1 MMDVYGL
8 PIVLGVVVAF
18 LAVNWIYFKVLRL
31 ALLKNLVDNP
41 DARKLQKIPV
51 PVMGGVAVFFGV
63 ICGALFIS
71 SICRFWGFPLHT
83 SWMPILTAMGL
94 MLYVGVLDDML
105 GLTPRSRLVI
115 ETLAVLGLVYSSG
128 LCIDTF
134 RGMWGIYDFSWYVA
148 VPLTVFAGVGII
160 NSINMID
167 GVNGLSSGLCIT
179 CCTLFGFAFCQTR
192 DFFNASL
199 AFVMAGAL
207 VPFFIHNVFGLKS
220 RMFIGDA
227 GTMVMGILMTWF
239 LMNMLSAQSPLLFFQ
254 QQARVNM
261 IALGLAVLSVP
272 VFDTLRVMF
281 MRILKGRSP
290 FSPDKTH
297 LHHAF
302 VGVGISHFVT
312 AMSEIWIGIVIFA
325 VWVLSVLWHAS
336 LEFQLYWVIGWSA
349 CLVWGTY
356 ALLGYHAS
364 RQTAFFRWISSF
376 SPSTH
381 LGRKAW
387 WKRFTAWLDA
397 PGDYSSF

>member
-1 MMDVYGL
+1 MDVCWL
-8 PIVLGVVVAF
+8 LVILGAVVAF
-18 LAVNWIYFKVLRL
+18 SAVNWIYFKVLRL
-31 ALLKNLVDNP
+31 ALLKDLVDNP
-41 DARKLQKIPV
+41 DARKLQKNPV
-51 PVMGGVAVFFGV
+51 PVMGGVAVFFGM
-63 ICGALFIS
+63 ICGALLIS
-71 SICRFWGFPLHT
+71 SLCRFGGVDLNP

-105 GLTPRSRLVI
+105 GLTPRSRLVM
-115 ETLAVLGLVYSSG
+115 ETWAVLGLIYSSG
-128 LCIDTF
+128 MCIDTF

-160 NSINMID
+160 NAINMID

-179 CCTLFGFAFCQTR
+179 CCTLFGFIFGQTE

-199 AFVMAGAL
+199 AWVMAGAL

-239 LMNMLSAQSPLLFFQ
+239 LMNLLSAQSPFSFFQ
-254 QQARVNM
+254 HETRVNR
-261 IALGLAVLSVP
+261 IALGLAILSVP
-272 VFDTLRVMF
+272 VFDTLRVMC
-281 MRILKGRSP
+281 MRIVKGKSP

-312 AMSEIWIGIVIFA
+312 AMSEILIGIVIFA
-325 VWVLSVLWHAS
+325 AWGVSMLLQAS
-336 LEFQLYWVIGWSA
+336 PEFQLYWVMGWSA

-381 LGRKAW
+381 LGRTAW

-397 PGDYSSF
+397 PGDDGSC

>member
-1 MMDVYGL
+1 MDVYWL
-8 PIVLGVVVAF
+8 PILLGVVVAF

-41 DARKLQKIPV
+41 DARKLQKTPV

-63 ICGALFIS
+63 MCGILFIS
-71 SICRFWGFPLHT
+71 SICQFWGIPLNT

-115 ETLAVLGLVYSSG
+115 ETLAVLGMIYSSNQ
-128 LCIDTF
+128 CIDTF
-134 RGMWGIYDFSWYVA
+134 RGMWGIYDFSWSIA
-148 VPLTVFAGVGII
+148 VPLTAFAGVGII

-179 CCTLFGFAFCQTR
+179 CCMLFGFAFGQTQ

-239 LMNMLSAQSPLLFFQ
+239 LMNMLSAQSPLLFFR

-281 MRILKGRSP
+281 MRIMKGKSP

-302 VGVGISHFVT
+302 IGVGISHFVT
-312 AMSEIWIGIVIFA
+312 AMSEILIGIVIFA
-325 VWVLSVLWHAS
+325 AWVLSVLLHAS

-356 ALLGYHAS
+356 ALLGYHTS

-381 LGRKAW
+381 LGRTAW